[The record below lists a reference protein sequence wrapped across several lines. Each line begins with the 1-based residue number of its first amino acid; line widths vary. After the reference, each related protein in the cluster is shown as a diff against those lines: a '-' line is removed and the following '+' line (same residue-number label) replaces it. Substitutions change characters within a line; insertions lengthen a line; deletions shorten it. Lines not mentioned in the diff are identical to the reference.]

1 MSRQRVNSGSEDE
14 SDEEA
19 LLKMERRDFED
30 PYYEQD
36 DYEERNAA
44 LLLKMVEDELAS
56 SSESEKEVSSRED
69 SDLLN
74 LRPTES
80 TSNELNRNSDDSIAE
95 NLNNQGIIGRV
106 LNSFQMINERA
117 KIFFGWQ
124 ERNE

>member
-1 MSRQRVNSGSEDE
+1 
-14 SDEEA
+14 
-19 LLKMERRDFED
+19 MERRDFED